1 MTIARPA
8 YNELLARI
16 WNSLRQN
23 LGITAN
29 IDDSVMGMIA
39 KVCATEMDLAWA
51 EIERIANNS
60 SISTMTGAALD
71 NFGLDLGLPRR
82 QAQQATST
90 GGPRPVRFTNTGGST
105 VQIPTGTRVFS
116 TTNPQFAYLT
126 TEGLTLA
133 AGASDSV
140 HVTAADYGAV
150 YNVGIG
156 QLNAHNVPS
165 VSVTVTNILP
175 ISNGNFLESDDSYR
189 NRISQEFRRRKVLNV
204 ENTVALMRHV
214 PGVKDAILINLARGG
229 GTFDMIIVPENVN
242 DTSAVLSDCSRLLTV
257 NVNAGIK
264 WKVRAPRNR
273 YLDVTAVVVFAPGT
287 GDRKEVVRESIRQQ
301 IRARIDTLP
310 VETGDGRG
318 TVNLGQIRAA
328 VLVADGSVQ
337 DAIVSFELDGALA
350 SSEGTVSLS
359 LGERLVLRRLEI
371 S

>member
-1 MTIARPA
+1 
-8 YNELLARI
+8 
-16 WNSLRQN
+16 
-23 LGITAN
+23 
-29 IDDSVMGMIA
+29 
-39 KVCATEMDLAWA
+39 
-51 EIERIANNS
+51 
-60 SISTMTGAALD
+60 
-71 NFGLDLGLPRR
+71 
-82 QAQQATST
+82 
-90 GGPRPVRFTNTGGST
+90 
-105 VQIPTGTRVFS
+105 
-116 TTNPQFAYLT
+116 
-126 TEGLTLA
+126 
-133 AGASDSV
+133 
-140 HVTAADYGAV
+140 
-150 YNVGIG
+150 
-156 QLNAHNVPS
+156 
-165 VSVTVTNILP
+165 
-175 ISNGNFLESDDSYR
+175 
-189 NRISQEFRRRKVLNV
+189 VLNV